1 MAGDG
6 FFYGFKILTD
16 NIFCKLSIDFM
27 MFSIDGSIQL
37 ILNVIK
43 LQKNLKNIIAD
54 GPERSK
60 LPK

>member
-16 NIFCKLSIDFM
+16 NIFCKLSIDVTV
-27 MFSIDGSIQL
+27 FSIDRSIQL

-43 LQKNLKNIIAD
+43 LQKPKQLKNITAD
-54 GPERSK
+54 GPES
-60 LPK
+60 